1 MKKYKGFALTEVL
14 ITMVIIGLLVVVA
27 RPMYKGYQVKTNRTI
42 VQAELTRLSQTL
54 HTNMVQNGVFS
65 GVKPF
70 TGTITS
76 YTFPATN
83 PVYSISLTLRNNAD
97 TGINA
102 QGFTMTATPTERTMQ
117 AGDGVICINNE
128 MQHYWVKG
136 SKACALTNTSTWYG
150 E

>member
-1 MKKYKGFALTEVL
+1 MKKYKGIALTEVL

-27 RPMYKGYQVKTNRTI
+27 RPMYKGYQVKTNRST
-42 VQAELTRLSQTL
+42 VQAELTRLSQAL

-70 TGTITS
+70 TGTIAA

-83 PVYSISLTLRNNAD
+83 PVYAISLTLRNNAT
-97 TGINA
+97 TGINS
-102 QGFTMTATPTERTMQ
+102 QGFTLTATPTERTIQ
-117 AGDGVICINNE
+117 AADGVVCINNA

-136 SKACALTNTSTWYG
+136 SKTCALSDTSTWYG